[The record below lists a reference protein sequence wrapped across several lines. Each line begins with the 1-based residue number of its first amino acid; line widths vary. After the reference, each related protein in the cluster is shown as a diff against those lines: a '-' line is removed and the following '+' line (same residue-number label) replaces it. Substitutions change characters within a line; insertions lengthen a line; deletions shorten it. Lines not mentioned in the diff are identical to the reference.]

1 VATQAVLTSLVF
13 VLAIGRGEG
22 GMSDGILIA
31 IASGGV
37 IGWIVAEEPIVAI
50 SCVVAADLIA
60 AAMMIPKTYR
70 DPESETLITFAFAS
84 VGGALAAG
92 AVGAVDLSLLL
103 YPAYYCVINGAIA
116 LLIYERR
123 SVLRLQLA

>member
-1 VATQAVLTSLVF
+1 
-13 VLAIGRGEG
+13 
-22 GMSDGILIA
+22 M
-31 IASGGV
+31 
-37 IGWIVAEEPIVAI
+37 IGWIAADEPIVATV
-50 SCVVAADLIA
+50 CVIAADLVG

-92 AVGAVDLSLLL
+92 AVGAVDVSLLL
-103 YPAYYCVINGAIA
+103 YPVYYCVINGAIA
-116 LLIYERR
+116 LLICERR